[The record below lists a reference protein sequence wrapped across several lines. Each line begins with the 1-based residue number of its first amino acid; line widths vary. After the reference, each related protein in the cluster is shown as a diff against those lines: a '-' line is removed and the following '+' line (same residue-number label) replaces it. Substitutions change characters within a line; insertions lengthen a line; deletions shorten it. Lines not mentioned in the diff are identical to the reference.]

1 MDTLNFIAILLLLTT
16 FSTAEQQYANS
27 SAAPEVWSDLLI
39 DYTLR

>member
-1 MDTLNFIAILLLLTT
+1 MDKLNFIAILLVFTT
-16 FSTAEQQYANS
+16 LSQAEQQYANS